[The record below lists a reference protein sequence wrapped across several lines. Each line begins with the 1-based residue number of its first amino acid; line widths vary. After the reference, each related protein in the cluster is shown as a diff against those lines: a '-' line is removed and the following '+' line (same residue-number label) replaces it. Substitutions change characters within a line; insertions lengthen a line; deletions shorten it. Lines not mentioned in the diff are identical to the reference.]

1 LGNQLKQVAQILKVR
16 GNLGLNRQIF
26 FVSQGGYDTHTG
38 QLGQQASLLAELA
51 AAMAA
56 FDNAVQELELDGKVV
71 TFTESEFG
79 RTCQPSTGAGSDHAW
94 GSHQL
99 VMGSALKSADVYGTF
114 PSLALGGPDDITGRG
129 VWLPTASL
137 DQYAATIA
145 AWFGVPEASLPTVF
159 PNLANFSQRTLGFV

>member
-1 LGNQLKQVAQILKVR
+1 MAGSPSIGAVFGAVLVIGTLSAM
-16 GNLGLNRQIF
+16 
-26 FVSQGGYDTHTG
+26 
-38 QLGQQASLLAELA
+38 
-51 AAMAA
+51 AMAA
-56 FDNAVQELELDGKVV
+56 FDSAVQELELDGKVV

-114 PSLALGGPDDITGRG
+114 PSLALGGPDDVTGRG
-129 VWLPTASL
+129 VWLPTSSL

-159 PNLANFSQRTLGFV
+159 PNLANFSRRTLGFV